1 MLLQGSRDL
10 SKQSLV
16 ETLVNTITGY
26 SSKNELL
33 LTVEKQK
40 NMAET
45 YQKFKM
51 VQNSLVISILLNQDS
66 DVLRASMLLRSII
79 SDEIYT

>member
-10 SKQSLV
+10 SRQSQV

-51 VQNSLVISILLNQDS
+51 VQNSLVISILQNQDS
-66 DVLRASMLLRSII
+66 DVSQVSMLLRSII